1 MGHGLAPSEV
11 GKEIAEHAKQ
21 QAHERRERMLSIA
34 EAVLLSLVALLAA
47 WSGYAAAKWSTESRV
62 SLAEASTV
70 RTKAARAHL
79 EAMELRNF
87 DSSTF
92 EAWFAAYTAGNE
104 QAMELAERRFRPQFR
119 VAFDAWRTTR
129 PETNPRA
136 PRGPTY
142 MPQYRQPQLGV
153 GERLDAQAEEAFATG
168 ASAGKTADD
177 YVRTTVFLAVVLFLV
192 GISAHFPLRSARYG
206 LISLAAVL
214 LVVSLVRLAQL
225 PGLPD

>member
-1 MGHGLAPSEV
+1 
-11 GKEIAEHAKQ
+11 
-21 QAHERRERMLSIA
+21 
-34 EAVLLSLVALLAA
+34 
-47 WSGYAAAKWSTESRV
+47 
-62 SLAEASTV
+62 
-70 RTKAARAHL
+70 
-79 EAMELRNF
+79 MELRNF

-119 VAFDAWRTTR
+119 VAFDAWRATK

-142 MPQYRQPQLGV
+142 MPQYRQPQLRV
-153 GERLDAQAEEAFATG
+153 GERLDAQADEAFATG
-168 ASAGKTADD
+168 TSAGKTADD

-192 GISAHFPLRSARYG
+192 GISAHFPLRTARYG
-206 LISLAAVL
+206 LIALAAVL